1 MNLTALNIS
10 SDILNF
16 NMALLN
22 LFNKKQVEEPQFDIS
37 GQDVLRL
44 LTATGILTS
53 SPDQEFYITGTSIS
67 TREQIVKEIKQEL
80 RESLEPVTVG
90 LLSAKIG
97 LDVPT
102 TQSFVDLCL
111 PQVRGV
117 VQDGYQ
123 YYSQAWC
130 EQLSSKLDKSMDGQ
144 LFVSSLE
151 FCHKNK
157 MSWKLLS
164 SIASEKYLVEDGVV
178 LDQKKWTEAKKDT
191 EKRLSNATEVIPL
204 SQLLDQATG
213 SKDEALLKVFTQWVK
228 GSGKGRITGD
238 KFIPDSHAQDA
249 QNSVKEKLEN
259 RGYVTSAALKELR
272 KKLEVVAQEMGLNL
286 TALSDIVVNDAW
298 VEKRKDE
305 ALATVATDGFID
317 VGLVDFCRITSVED
331 NKTLVDGF
339 VKAASK
345 SKTCDSIRNGSTV
358 EFVVEK
364 SLNSS
369 VKTFVSGD
377 LCQVLSKAATAT
389 ILKNNSVQ
397 VLAEKSAEGFVDQHV
412 ISDVFTVPADSLI
425 SEKLAAK
432 FPQLP
437 KRLLQLYV
445 AIYRGVIVNGTKEK
459 TIVLVRDECEEA
471 VVTTVT
477 YLLGLKGVLQADKKV
492 GKKLVD
498 GAMAQ
503 IKDNVACVDSIALD
517 SEMSKLESKVAAQI
531 DSLWECVRVDD
542 HDGRVKQCQKETLQ
556 NLKTQ
561 VGAAAQKGK
570 SALALHLAVTVA
582 MSQATPGILLSSGST
597 VPRQV
602 KHLRKQGLLDAAQ
615 LDFLDKAVEV
625 AVKNGALDEGELQGL
640 MESLAI

>member
-1 MNLTALNIS
+1 
-10 SDILNF
+10 
-16 NMALLN
+16 MALLD
-22 LFNKKQVEEPQFDIS
+22 LFNKKQVEEPPFDIS

-44 LTATGILTS
+44 LTATGMLTP
-53 SPDQEFYITGTSIS
+53 SPDQEFYVTGTSIS
-67 TREQIVKEIKQEL
+67 TREQIAKEIKQQL

-97 LDVPT
+97 LDAPT
-102 TQSFVDLCL
+102 TQIFVDLCL
-111 PQVRGV
+111 PQVQGV
-117 VQDGYQ
+117 VQDGYN
-123 YYSQAWC
+123 YYSWALC
-130 EQLSSKLDKSMDGQ
+130 EQLLSQLDKSLDGN
-144 LFVSSLE
+144 LFVSSLD

-164 SIASEKYLVEDGVV
+164 SIASKQYLVEDGVV
-178 LDQKKWTEAKKDT
+178 LDQKKWAQLQKETE
-191 EKRLSNATEVIPL
+191 EKLTNATQVLPL
-204 SQLLDQATG
+204 SELLEEETG
-213 SKDEALLKVFTQWVK
+213 STDEALKKVFINTITRWLK
-228 GSGKGRITGD
+228 NSGKGRISGD
-238 KFIPDSHAQDA
+238 KFIPDSHAQGA
-249 QNSVKEKLEN
+249 QNSVKYQLEST
-259 RGYVTSAALKELR
+259 GYVSSGALKQLR

-298 VEKRKDE
+298 ADKRKEE
-305 ALATVATDGFID
+305 ALSTVADQGYID
-317 VGLVDFCRITSVED
+317 VGKVDFCREVSVED

-339 VKAASK
+339 IKAASK
-345 SKTCDSIRNGSTV
+345 SKACDSIRNGPTV

-364 SLNSS
+364 NLNSN
-369 VKTFVSGD
+369 VKVFAIGD
-377 LCQVLSKAATAT
+377 ICEQLAKAETAA
-389 ILKNNSVQ
+389 ILKANSVQ
-397 VLAEKSAEGFVDQHV
+397 DLSDKSAEGFVDQHV
-412 ISDVFTVPADSLI
+412 ISDVYSVPADSLI

-445 AIYRGVIVNGTKEK
+445 AQYRALIQAGTKEK
-459 TIVLVRDECEEA
+459 TIALVRDECEEA
-471 VVTTVT
+471 VVTVVT

-517 SEMSKLESKVAAQI
+517 SEMSKLENKVTAQI
-531 DSLWECVRVDD
+531 DALWACVRVDD
-542 HDGRVKQCQKETLQ
+542 HDGRVKQCQSETLR

-602 KHLRKQGLLDAAQ
+602 KFLRKQALLDAAQ

-625 AVKNGALDEGELQGL
+625 AVKNEPLDEGELNSL
-640 MESLAI
+640 MEAMAI